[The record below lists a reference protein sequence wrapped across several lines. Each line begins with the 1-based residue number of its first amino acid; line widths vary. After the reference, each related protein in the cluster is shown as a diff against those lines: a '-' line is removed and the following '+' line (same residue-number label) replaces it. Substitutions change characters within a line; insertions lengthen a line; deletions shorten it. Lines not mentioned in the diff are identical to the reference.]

1 MHVLVCDDD
10 NATRFAVKRMLT
22 QHFVCTVSECADGVQ
37 ALQLIGR
44 EKFSFILLDV
54 EMPTMSGIEVL
65 ELLRESPSTKDLPV
79 IVLSNVR
86 DDRVVR
92 HLLKLG
98 VSDYVLKPARAEK
111 LVPKLQRL
119 VKILPKEKPIKEQ
132 GIPRVAA
139 NHPGL
144 VVDGNGDFRFL
155 FTSELQRYGPVLE
168 CDSGA
173 AALAAFRDSPV
184 NIVFVGRELGVVGPE
199 LLVRKLR
206 ETKGRSGVRLVGLV
220 DEHSDAS
227 FRGLFDAVV
236 PRSFN
241 TQELHEA
248 LRPFVV
254 VPGPMTALSIVV
266 PNLSDLVLGAAGQ
279 VFGMMLDADVV
290 TIEPGATVVA
300 AASAHVDLTLEDRFM
315 IRLGVHMGV
324 VAATAVAARLNG
336 ADPSKVSDEDRVAV
350 AGEVSNLLMARL
362 HASFSERSLKS
373 AVSTPVLAGA
383 GQVAPPPDGEGLLI
397 GLAISGAGEFFVSLI
412 ASNQAPVEGDA
423 AVAAGAAAAD
433 PAAAASAAAGAAVA
447 AETPAAAAAAAPAP
461 EHTAA

>member
-22 QHFVCTVSECADGVQ
+22 QHLPCTISECADGVQ

-54 EMPTMSGIEVL
+54 EMPAMSGIEVL
-65 ELLRESPSTKDLPV
+65 ELLRESPATKDLPV

-98 VSDYVLKPARAEK
+98 VSDYVLKPARADK
-111 LVPKLQRL
+111 LVPKIQRL
-119 VKILPKEKPIKEQ
+119 VSILPKEKPAKEQ
-132 GIPRVAA
+132 GLPRVSAA
-139 NHPGL
+139 RPGL
-144 VVDGNGDFRFL
+144 VVDGNLDFRFV
-155 FTSELQRYGPVLE
+155 FTTELQRYGAVLE

-173 AALAAFRDSPV
+173 AALAAFRDSAAR
-184 NIVFVGRELGVVGPE
+184 IVFVGRELGVVGAE
-199 LLVRKLR
+199 LLVRKMREARGGDGLR
-206 ETKGRSGVRLVGLV
+206 VVGLV
-220 DEHSDAS
+220 DEHTDAS
-227 FRGLFDAVV
+227 FKSLFDAVL
-236 PRSFN
+236 PRTFN
-241 TQELHEA
+241 TQELHQA

-266 PNLSDLVLGAAGQ
+266 PDLAELVLGAAGQ
-279 VFGMMLDADVV
+279 VFGMMLDADVA
-290 TIEPGATVVA
+290 TIEPQSTVVA

-324 VAATAVAARLNG
+324 VAATAVAARLTG
-336 ADPSKVSDEDRVAV
+336 ADAAKVSDDDRATV

-373 AVSTPVLAGA
+373 EVSSPVLAGG
-383 GQVAPPPDGEGLLI
+383 GQVPPPVDGEGLLI
-397 GLAISGAGEFFVSLI
+397 GLSISGAGEFFVSVL
-412 ASNQAPVEGDA
+412 ARNQVPAEAPQ
-423 AVAAGAAAAD
+423 
-433 PAAAASAAAGAAVA
+433 PA
-447 AETPAAAAAAAPAP
+447 EAPAG
-461 EHTAA
+461 TAA

>member
-22 QHFVCTVSECADGVQ
+22 QHLPCTISECADGVQ

-44 EKFSFILLDV
+44 ERFSFILLDV
-54 EMPTMSGIEVL
+54 EMPAMSGIEVL

-111 LVPKLQRL
+111 LMPKIQRL
-119 VKILPKEKPIKEQ
+119 VSILPKEKPAKEQ
-132 GIPRVAA
+132 GLPRVSAS
-139 NHPGL
+139 HPGL
-144 VVDGNGDFRFL
+144 VVDGNLDFRFV
-155 FTSELQRYGPVLE
+155 FTSELQRYGAVLE

-173 AALAAFRDSPV
+173 AALAAFRDSQAR
-184 NIVFVGRELGVVGPE
+184 IVFVGRELGVVGAE
-199 LLVRKLR
+199 LLVRKMREARAGDGLR
-206 ETKGRSGVRLVGLV
+206 IVGLT
-220 DEHSDAS
+220 DEHTDAS
-227 FRGLFDAVV
+227 FKSLFDAVV

-266 PNLSDLVLGAAGQ
+266 PDLADLVLGAAGQ
-279 VFGMMLDADVV
+279 VFGMMLDADVA
-290 TIEPGATVVA
+290 TIEPQATVVA
-300 AASAHVDLTLEDRFM
+300 AASAYVDLTLEDRFV

-324 VAATAVAARLNG
+324 VAATAVATRLTG
-336 ADPSKVSDEDRVAV
+336 ADPAKVGDEERATV

-373 AVSTPVLAGA
+373 EVSAPVPSGG
-383 GQVAPPPDGEGLLI
+383 GQVPAPVDGEGLLI
-397 GLAISGAGEFFVSLI
+397 GLAISGAGEFFVSLL
-412 ASNQAPVEGDA
+412 ARNKAPAEV
-423 AVAAGAAAAD
+423 AVG
-433 PAAAASAAAGAAVA
+433 A
-447 AETPAAAAAAAPAP
+447 AETPAP
-461 EHTAA
+461 TAA

>member
-10 NATRFAVKRMLT
+10 NATRLAVKRMLT
-22 QHFVCTVSECADGVQ
+22 QHLPCTISECADGVQ
-37 ALQLIGR
+37 ALQMIGR
-44 EKFSFILLDV
+44 ERFSFILLDV
-54 EMPTMSGIEVL
+54 EMPAMSGIEVL

-86 DDRVVR
+86 DDQVVR

-98 VSDYVLKPARAEK
+98 VSDYVLKPARADK
-111 LVPKLQRL
+111 LVPKIQRL
-119 VKILPKEKPIKEQ
+119 VSILPKKKPVREP
-132 GIPRVAA
+132 GIPRVSGTR
-139 NHPGL
+139 PGL
-144 VVDGNGDFRFL
+144 VVDGNGDFRFV
-155 FTSELQRYGPVLE
+155 FAGQLQRYGAVLE

-184 NIVFVGRELGVVGPE
+184 NIVFIGRDLGVVGAE

-206 ETKGRSGVRLVGLV
+206 EARGSAGLRLIGLA
-220 DEHSDAS
+220 DEDADAS

-236 PRSFN
+236 PRTFD
-241 TQELHEA
+241 TQALHEA

-266 PNLSDLVLGAAGQ
+266 PDLAGLVLGAAGQ
-279 VFGMMLDADVV
+279 VFGMMLDADVA
-290 TIEPGATVVA
+290 TIEPQSTVVA
-300 AASAHVDLTLEDRFM
+300 AASAHVDLALEDRFV

-336 ADPSKVSDEDRVAV
+336 ADPSKVSDEDRATV

-373 AVSTPVLAGA
+373 EVSTSVQAAGG
-383 GQVAPPPDGEGLLI
+383 GQVKQPVDGEGLLI
-397 GLAISGAGEFFVSLI
+397 GLRF
-412 ASNQAPVEGDA
+412 P
-423 AVAAGAAAAD
+423 
-433 PAAAASAAAGAAVA
+433 
-447 AETPAAAAAAAPAP
+447 APAS
-461 EHTAA
+461 

>member
-22 QHFVCTVSECADGVQ
+22 QHFPCTISECADGVQ

-44 EKFSFILLDV
+44 EKFAFILLDV
-54 EMPTMSGIEVL
+54 EMPAMSGIEVL
-65 ELLRESPSTKDLPV
+65 ELLRESPATKDLPV

-86 DDRVVR
+86 DDSVVR

-111 LVPKLQRL
+111 LMPKLQRL
-119 VKILPKEKPIKEQ
+119 VSILPKEKPAKEQ
-132 GIPRVAA
+132 GLPRVSAS
-139 NHPGL
+139 HPGL
-144 VVDGNGDFRFL
+144 VVDGNLDFRFL
-155 FTSELQRYGPVLE
+155 FTSELQRYGAVLE

-173 AALAAFRDSPV
+173 AALAAFRDSEAR
-184 NIVFVGRELGVVGPE
+184 IVFVGRELGVVGAE

-206 ETKGRSGVRLVGLV
+206 EARGKDGRDSLRIVGLV
-220 DEHSDAS
+220 DEHTDAS
-227 FRGLFDAVV
+227 FKSMFDAVV

-241 TQELHEA
+241 TQELHQA

-266 PNLSDLVLGAAGQ
+266 PDLAELVLGAAGQ
-279 VFGMMLDADVV
+279 VFGMMLDADVA
-290 TIEPGATVVA
+290 TIEPQSTVVA
-300 AASAHVDLTLEDRFM
+300 AASAQVDLTLEDRFV

-324 VAATAVAARLNG
+324 VAATAVAARLTG
-336 ADPSKVSDEDRVAV
+336 ADPSKVSDEDRATV

-373 AVSTPVLAGA
+373 EVSTVVQAAGG
-383 GQVAPPPDGEGLLI
+383 GQVKQPKDGEGLLI
-397 GLAISGAGEFFVSLI
+397 GLAISGAGEFFVSLL
-412 ASNQAPVEGDA
+412 ARNQTP
-423 AVAAGAAAAD
+423 
-433 PAAAASAAAGAAVA
+433 
-447 AETPAAAAAAAPAP
+447 AETPAEPTPAPAG
-461 EHTAA
+461 TAA

>member
-22 QHFVCTVSECADGVQ
+22 QHFPCTISECADGVQ

-44 EKFSFILLDV
+44 ERFSFILLDV
-54 EMPTMSGIEVL
+54 EMPAMSGIEVL
-65 ELLRESPSTKDLPV
+65 ELLRESPATKDLPV

-111 LVPKLQRL
+111 LMPKLQRL
-119 VKILPKEKPIKEQ
+119 VSILPKEKPAKEQ
-132 GIPRVAA
+132 GLPRVSAS
-139 NHPGL
+139 HPGL
-144 VVDGNGDFRFL
+144 VVDGNLDFRFL
-155 FTSELQRYGPVLE
+155 FTSELQRYGAVLE

-173 AALAAFRDSPV
+173 AALAAFRDSEAR
-184 NIVFVGRELGVVGPE
+184 IVFVGRELGVVGAE

-206 ETKGRSGVRLVGLV
+206 EARGKDGRDSLRIVGLV
-220 DEHSDAS
+220 DEHTDAS
-227 FRGLFDAVV
+227 FKSMFDAVV

-241 TQELHEA
+241 TQELHQA

-266 PNLSDLVLGAAGQ
+266 PDLAELVLGAAGQ
-279 VFGMMLDADVV
+279 VFGMMLDADVA
-290 TIEPGATVVA
+290 TIEPQSTVVA
-300 AASAHVDLTLEDRFM
+300 AASAQVDLTLEDRFV

-324 VAATAVAARLNG
+324 VAATAVAARLTG
-336 ADPSKVSDEDRVAV
+336 ADPSKVSDEDRATV

-373 AVSTPVLAGA
+373 EVSTAVQAAGG
-383 GQVAPPPDGEGLLI
+383 GQVKQPKDGEGLLI
-397 GLAISGAGEFFVSLI
+397 GLAISGAGEFFVSLL
-412 ASNQAPVEGDA
+412 ARNQAP
-423 AVAAGAAAAD
+423 
-433 PAAAASAAAGAAVA
+433 
-447 AETPAAAAAAAPAP
+447 AETPSETQAPAP
-461 EHTAA
+461 TAA

>member
-22 QHFVCTVSECADGVQ
+22 QHFPCTISECADGVQ

-44 EKFSFILLDV
+44 ERFSFILLDV
-54 EMPTMSGIEVL
+54 EMPAMSGIEVL
-65 ELLRESPSTKDLPV
+65 ELLRESPATKDLPV

-111 LVPKLQRL
+111 LMPKLQRL
-119 VKILPKEKPIKEQ
+119 VSILPKEKPAKEQ
-132 GIPRVAA
+132 GLPRVSAS
-139 NHPGL
+139 HPGL
-144 VVDGNGDFRFL
+144 VVDGNLDFRFL
-155 FTSELQRYGPVLE
+155 FTSELQRYGAVLE

-173 AALAAFRDSPV
+173 AALAAFRDSEAR
-184 NIVFVGRELGVVGPE
+184 IVFVGRELGVVGAE

-206 ETKGRSGVRLVGLV
+206 EARGKDGRDSLRIVGLV
-220 DEHSDAS
+220 DEHTDAS
-227 FRGLFDAVV
+227 FKSMFDAVV

-241 TQELHEA
+241 TQELHQA

-266 PNLSDLVLGAAGQ
+266 PDLAELVLGAAGQ
-279 VFGMMLDADVV
+279 VFGMMLDADVA
-290 TIEPGATVVA
+290 TIEPQSTVVA
-300 AASAHVDLTLEDRFM
+300 AASAQVDLTLEDRFV

-324 VAATAVAARLNG
+324 VAATAVAARLTG
-336 ADPSKVSDEDRVAV
+336 ADPSKVSDEDRATV

-373 AVSTPVLAGA
+373 EVSTAVQAAGG
-383 GQVAPPPDGEGLLI
+383 GQVKQPKDGEGLLI
-397 GLAISGAGEFFVSLI
+397 GLAISGAGEFFVSLL
-412 ASNQAPVEGDA
+412 ARNQTP
-423 AVAAGAAAAD
+423 
-433 PAAAASAAAGAAVA
+433 
-447 AETPAAAAAAAPAP
+447 AETPAEPTPAPAG
-461 EHTAA
+461 TAA